1 MPQDVVADVGV
12 EGAFPFPY
20 RGRRITVDGVAGA
33 LAAVAVLVVVLVVAV
48 VVDSA
53 ASVAAAD
60 SVVVA
65 AAPTGNEIH
74 GTYSDVSR

>member
-1 MPQDVVADVGV
+1 MPQDVEADVGV
-12 EGAFPFPY
+12 VGAFPSPY
-20 RGRRITVDGVAGA
+20 RVRRITVDGVAA
-33 LAAVAVLVVVLVVAV
+33 ASAAVADLAVLVVVA
-48 VVDSA
+48 VDSA

>member
-1 MPQDVVADVGV
+1 MPQDVEADVGV
-12 EGAFPFPY
+12 ADASPFPY
-20 RGRRITVDGVAGA
+20 RVRRITVDGVAVA
-33 LAAVAVLVVVLVVAV
+33 SAAVADLAGSVVVVA
-48 VVDSA
+48 VDSA

>member
-1 MPQDVVADVGV
+1 MPQEVVADVVV

-20 RGRRITVDGVAGA
+20 RVRRITADGRAA
-33 LAAVAVLVVVLVVAV
+33 ASAAVADLAGSVVVVA

-53 ASVAAAD
+53 ASVVAAD